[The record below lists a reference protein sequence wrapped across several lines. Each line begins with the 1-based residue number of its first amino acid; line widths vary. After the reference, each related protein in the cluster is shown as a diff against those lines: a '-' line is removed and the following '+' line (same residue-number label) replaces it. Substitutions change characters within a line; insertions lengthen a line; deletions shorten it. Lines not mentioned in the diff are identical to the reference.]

1 MIRVHTKK
9 KLPRPNGSALQDFVV
24 DVTPNSSW
32 VEMGCDNMSVIFA
45 FCFTK
50 EIDLF

>member
-1 MIRVHTKK
+1 MVHTNKQ
-9 KLPRPNGSALQDFVV
+9 LPRLLGSDLQVSVV

-50 EIDLF
+50 ETDLF

>member
-1 MIRVHTKK
+1 MH
-9 KLPRPNGSALQDFVV
+9 GSALQVSVV

-32 VEMGCDNMSVIFA
+32 VEMRCTNMNVIFA
-45 FCFTK
+45 FGFTK